1 MNKVRL
7 KQLRSKGIAGIKDSK
22 FSSDVIPAWIAD
34 MNFDIAPAIKS
45 GLIEMV
51 ENSICGYP
59 QTPYDLALHEI
70 FRSYVYKRFD
80 WRIKSNDVLF
90 IKDVVQGICRCIY
103 SFTDKNDHILIQPPV
118 YQPFHSL
125 VNLTGRQLLMNPLI
139 KIDNRYQIDFDDFE
153 RKAKNAKLFIFCNP
167 QNPTGRV
174 FSKKDL
180 TRLADVCLA
189 NNLIVVSD
197 EIHADLILDSK
208 PHIPLSSLNSGIAEQ
223 TVTLMSASKAF
234 NIAGTSLAFAHLSN
248 KKLQKLFNAQAEAIY
263 GNQNILA
270 LQAVKIALTEGGS
283 WLKKILEKLRKN
295 RAFLDKY
302 ISENWINVDYLP
314 GEGTYLAWLDC
325 RKIQSS
331 SLLSSKLLTQARVAV
346 SEGSDFGYEGE
357 GFVRLNF
364 ARSPDELSL
373 IIRRMDKVMKTD

>member
-1 MNKVRL
+1 
-7 KQLRSKGIAGIKDSK
+7 
-22 FSSDVIPAWIAD
+22 
-34 MNFDIAPAIKS
+34 
-45 GLIEMV
+45 
-51 ENSICGYP
+51 
-59 QTPYDLALHEI
+59 
-70 FRSYVYKRFD
+70 
-80 WRIKSNDVLF
+80 
-90 IKDVVQGICRCIY
+90 
-103 SFTDKNDHILIQPPV
+103 
-118 YQPFHSL
+118 
-125 VNLTGRQLLMNPLI
+125 
-139 KIDNRYQIDFDDFE
+139 
-153 RKAKNAKLFIFCNP
+153 
-167 QNPTGRV
+167 
-174 FSKKDL
+174 
-180 TRLADVCLA
+180 
-189 NNLIVVSD
+189 
-197 EIHADLILDSK
+197 
-208 PHIPLSSLNSGIAEQ
+208 
-223 TVTLMSASKAF
+223 MSASKAF
-234 NIAGTSLAFAHLSN
+234 NIAGTSFAFAHLSN